1 MFSYPGEE
9 SATVLRSPPALDF
22 LSPSPSAVGMARSI
36 TGDSSVV
43 YEESKCGGILPPLIS
58 QHPSQHWAVRLRPL
72 GVPRLHQTAKQGK
85 ARQGRAEQSKYRIW
99 DEGARNVSTTGLVK
113 RFRTFDGG

>member
-1 MFSYPGEE
+1 VVGSYLVDFSA
-9 SATVLRSPPALDF
+9 SKPALGSSSQS
-22 LSPSPSAVGMARSI
+22 LWGPTVAP
-36 TGDSSVV
+36 DS
-43 YEESKCGGILPPLIS
+43 
-58 QHPSQHWAVRLRPL
+58 
-72 GVPRLHQTAKQGK
+72 K

>member
-9 SATVLRSPPALDF
+9 SATVLRGPPALDV

-58 QHPSQHWAVRLRPL
+58 QHPSQHWAVRLSPF
-72 GVPRLHQTAKQGK
+72 GGPTVAPDSK
-85 ARQGRAEQSKYRIW
+85 ARQGKAGQSKASTGY
-99 DEGARNVSTTGLVK
+99 GTKVHTMSARL
-113 RFRTFDGG
+113 DL